1 MLNRKHLPWA
11 GFLVCGFAITVF
23 AQSPSP
29 ERTRVDQQQA
39 QALIQS
45 GANSVVVGDST
56 QARGAYNRL
65 LEIGRDNGRLDLVW
79 QAQHGLGRAALAA
92 HDPLT
97 AIAHLEQSVAA
108 YEQWRGSAAESKTP
122 RDADPYASLTT
133 ALMMQ
138 SSSPGDQL
146 VERAFDAAARARTD
160 QPEQVRSRADLA
172 AALRPGDM
180 VMTFL
185 VGESHAYAWAF
196 DRDTLIGY
204 PLQPSA
210 EIATAVERID
220 AYVAQ
225 NDRAGVARIADDLM
239 PALLGPVLDRIPAL
253 TRVIFVMDGPL
264 RRLSIG
270 ELPIGNGHSSLSQR
284 LSVSTVDDG
293 SLFEEIGRAPSTPQP
308 PSAWPMLMRVAGAI
322 IIGILLVAGVAV
334 LTRRSSIA

>member
-1 MLNRKHLPWA
+1 MSGLASILCALLCFTASSAR
-11 GFLVCGFAITVF
+11 
-23 AQSPSP
+23 AQPVTEGS
-29 ERTRVDQQQA
+29 QFQ
-39 QALIQS
+39 
-45 GANSVVVGDST
+45 
-56 QARGAYNRL
+56 
-65 LEIGRDNGRLDLVW
+65 
-79 QAQHGLGRAALAA
+79 LGKAAMDA
-92 HDPLT
+92 HDPAA
-97 AIAHLEQSVAA
+97 AIAHFEKAD
-108 YEQWRGSAAESKTP
+108 SKEA
-122 RDADPYASLTT
+122 RAWLAV
-133 ALMMQ
+133 ALMME
-138 SSSPGDQL
+138 SRSPSDRY
-146 VERAFDAAARARTD
+146 VERAFDAAARARAD
-160 QPEQVRSRADLA
+160 QPEPVRSRADLA